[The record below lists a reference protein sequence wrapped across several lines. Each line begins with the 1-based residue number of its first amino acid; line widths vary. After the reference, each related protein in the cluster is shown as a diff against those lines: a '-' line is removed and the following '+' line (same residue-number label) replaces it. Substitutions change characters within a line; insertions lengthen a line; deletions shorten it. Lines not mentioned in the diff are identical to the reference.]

1 MIMTF
6 FEFGEEIKEDTQ
18 FVIFGIPWDY
28 LTSTDL
34 PNSSLAPESIRRVT
48 NDIGYTTELGYHIPE
63 FKVADVGDVN
73 IEATNVKK
81 NLFSIDK
88 FVKDIYYQNDNI
100 ILIMIGGDHF
110 CTYPVVKAVGDHFH
124 KKEKFGV
131 LIFDAHLDLYQEWDK
146 GVFSHATIS
155 HRIYDLEYINN
166 KNMFIVGPRDIDI
179 AELEIAKS
187 EDIKYLNAY
196 EVLEGLDE
204 CLEKIIGFFKISNI
218 NNLYISI
225 DIDVF
230 DPSIAPGTGY
240 AMPGG
245 FTYREIWKILREI
258 ARNFNV
264 IGYDLVEVAPN
275 LDLKNRMTLNLAAK
289 LIVEFMSFIMNKSKN
304 GLNAK

>member
-6 FEFGEEIKEDTQ
+6 FEFRQEIKEDTQ

-110 CTYPVVKAVGDHFH
+110 CTYPVVKAIGDHVH
-124 KKEKFGV
+124 KKEEFGV

-146 GVFSHATIS
+146 GVYSHATIS
-155 HRIYDLEYINN
+155 HRIYDLDYINN
-166 KNMFIVGPRDIDI
+166 KNLFIVGTRDIDI

-196 EVLEGLDE
+196 ESMEGLD
-204 CLEKIIGFFKISNI
+204 KFKDSIIDFFKQSSIK
-218 NNLYISI
+218 NLYISI

-230 DPSIAPGTGY
+230 DPSISPGTGY

-245 FTYREIWKILREI
+245 FTYREMWKILREI
-258 ARNFNV
+258 AKSFN
-264 IGYDLVEVAPN
+264 IIAYDLVEVAPN
-275 LDLKNRMTLNLAAK
+275 LDLQNRMTLNLAAK
-289 LIVEFMSFIMNKSKN
+289 LIVEFMSFIVNK
-304 GLNAK
+304 